1 MLIVNLLYSIGT
13 KERLFY
19 KYVRDIDKQIIF
31 QKLTVVHKLPFISL
45 IFIKKEPTHFSI
57 KGKSRKKHKF
67 VNLCYVYSTECVHQE
82 LTELSSICKILQIS
96 YNLCQICCK
105 KILRKIGLSNQTFAC

>member
-1 MLIVNLLYSIGT
+1 MFCMLIVHKSTLQYWR
-13 KERLFY
+13 KRKAFY
-19 KYVRDIDKQIIF
+19 KYVRDIDNQIIF

-67 VNLCYVYSTECVHQE
+67 VNLCYSMCTLQNVYIKN
-82 LTELSSICKILQIS
+82 LLS
-96 YNLCQICCK
+96 
-105 KILRKIGLSNQTFAC
+105 